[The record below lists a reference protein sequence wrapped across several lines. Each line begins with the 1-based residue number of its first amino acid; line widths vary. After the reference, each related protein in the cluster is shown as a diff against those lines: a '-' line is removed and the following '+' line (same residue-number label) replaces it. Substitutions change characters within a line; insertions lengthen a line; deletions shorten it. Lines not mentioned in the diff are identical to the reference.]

1 MEWKWAC
8 KICSKLCDNERELML
23 HYFFEHREAAHYGVP
38 VAVGDLPIPTKAPKK
53 PKKVKKALEPDIVKE
68 AREAIE
74 EEELPEAE
82 DLSIS

>member
-38 VAVGDLPIPTKAPKK
+38 VAVGDLPIPTKSPAK
-53 PKKVKKALEPDIVKE
+53 PKKVKKKAEPVVAE
-68 AREAIE
+68 EPEIE
-74 EEELPEAE
+74 EEEEME
-82 DLSIS
+82 DLSMDE